1 MAAIDWNYH
10 LNQPAATTKAGDL
23 VVSRRYNQ
31 RTKEWNS
38 KVVKVKKQY
47 EFIVMLMARILRLR
61 NADVNKVTRNVSLND
76 SDPALLAPTIADKP
90 PPPSKELFLAR
101 RSRFKTTNT
110 AELSESCPTDEL

>member
-1 MAAIDWNYH
+1 M
-10 LNQPAATTKAGDL
+10 
-23 VVSRRYNQ
+23 
-31 RTKEWNS
+31 
-38 KVVKVKKQY
+38 VKVKKQY